1 MLIPLHNLRHIYQ
14 HILKSALELDGQG
27 CSIFIFVS
35 NDTDSLSSLKILLTL
50 FKSDEVQFTA
60 IPVFSN

>member
-1 MLIPLHNLRHIYQ
+1 MLIPLHNLCHIYQ

-35 NDTDSLSSLKILLTL
+35 NDTDSLSSLKILITL
-50 FKSDEVQFTA
+50 LKSDEVQFTA